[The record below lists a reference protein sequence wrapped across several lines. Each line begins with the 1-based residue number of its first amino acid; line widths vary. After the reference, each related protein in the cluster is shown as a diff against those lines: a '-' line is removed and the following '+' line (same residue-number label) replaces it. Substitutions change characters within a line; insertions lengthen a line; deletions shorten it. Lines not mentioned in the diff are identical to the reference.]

1 MHSRAHAARAHSARP
16 MHTCS
21 RYVTFGREAD
31 PLHPDHRLDKLLAL
45 WAVSITFAGSFAT
58 APMLRRGPF
67 HVTTASRGSVAAIG
81 RGRGRS

>member
-1 MHSRAHAARAHSARP
+1 

-58 APMLRRGPF
+58 TPMLRRGPSPSTSP
-67 HVTTASRGSVAAIG
+67 VTAASRGSVAAISLAEDVAETEH
-81 RGRGRS
+81 RLV